1 MTATNP
7 TLAAAYNSLSASLD
21 RQHADVTEAID
32 AAVSAHQ
39 HGGKDAF
46 DDRIDT
52 LRGKVAGMVSSM
64 DAMRQVAGHIGSL
77 PVKVGTIL
85 TILTALGVVLTIAGL
100 LYRDW
105 AKSRNDALTD
115 ALDTRPRLR
124 VDTSANDESPE
135 GLEEQPA

>member
-7 TLAAAYNSLSASLD
+7 TLAAAYDNLSASLD
-21 RQHADVTEAID
+21 RQHTDVTEAID
-32 AAVSAHQ
+32 AVVSAHQ

-77 PVKVGTIL
+77 PGKVDAVAEPVVGTVAAP
-85 TILTALGVVLTIAGL
+85 ALAADNQPAQASGIASEAA
-100 LYRDW
+100 R
-105 AKSRNDALTD
+105 
-115 ALDTRPRLR
+115 TRGTR
-124 VDTSANDESPE
+124 TSASAAE
-135 GLEEQPA
+135 G